1 MTKNN
6 EIRRPYSPQLL
17 LERIQTAQIT
27 FSGQIVTKG
36 MCGAVTGALSRACGV
51 DAGRYEVL
59 FYLFGE
65 GQGWKS
71 IEDVS
76 SKELYDEEWH
86 ALYKWVNP
94 SKNDLMPKGQQWTA
108 SEFLDQECAMILG
121 LNIIEPQISKLADK
135 MRVGGK
141 RKAEDSIRELGW

>member
-1 MTKNN
+1 MS
-6 EIRRPYSPQLL
+6 EITRPYSPQLL

-27 FSGQIVTKG
+27 FSGQVLTKG
-36 MCGAVTGALSRACGV
+36 MCGAIIGALNKACGI

-65 GQGWKS
+65 GQGWQS
-71 IEDVS
+71 IEEVS

-94 SKNDLMPKGQQWTA
+94 MKDELMPKGQQWTA

-121 LNIIEPQISKLADK
+121 LNIIEPEITKLADE
-135 MRVGGK
+135 MRIGK
-141 RKAEDSIRELGW
+141 KAEDSIRELGY